1 MKKIT
6 ILACM
11 ILLILSSYSFAYVTN
26 PGYKLFSELVSAR
39 AEKDGKPEIVYQTDS
54 EIVVIF
60 GLETSLEEMRYN
72 KLTDEVKVNKLRKFP
87 SAPESDPANRL
98 KDAVKTYEE

>member
-39 AEKDGKPEIVYQTDS
+39 AEKDGN
-54 EIVVIF
+54 VVGRIAAIKNDMHLKHHNDDTGFF
-60 GLETSLEEMRYN
+60 GFFECIN
-72 KLTDEVKVNKLRKFP
+72 DQ
-87 SAPESDPANRL
+87 
-98 KDAVKTYEE
+98 